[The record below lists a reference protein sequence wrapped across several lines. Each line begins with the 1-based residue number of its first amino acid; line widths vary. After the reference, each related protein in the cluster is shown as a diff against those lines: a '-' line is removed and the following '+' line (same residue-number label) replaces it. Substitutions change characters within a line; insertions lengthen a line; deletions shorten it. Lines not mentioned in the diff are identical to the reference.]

1 MAVIDM
7 SLEKAKNAI
16 MQASKELLLPGYP
29 VGSITG
35 DLEPSEYLIKG
46 ICNKGDVSMLFGDSG
61 SMKSFVEL
69 DKIMH
74 LALGWNWHGHRINKP
89 YGTLIVLGEGAGG
102 YKKRVRAFMQHYN
115 LLDQLAPIPIWIVD
129 RAAELYSNPLQLR
142 GWIHQ
147 AEDMLQYPIDLI
159 SIDTFNT
166 NMGSGGD
173 ENDATVVGSMLGFAQ
188 EAAEGR
194 AMDYIHHV
202 GHGAKDRERGS
213 YAIRGNMD
221 NRTLIKRDEDGKG
234 RIITVESL
242 KVKDG
247 ECFKPFNLTY
257 EVIKI
262 GVDVDGDDVTSLVM
276 AATMDEPKSDKKP
289 IQRGNK
295 RIDILLQL
303 LRSNNGRMGY
313 RQLRDAYKEKN
324 PNDAKNF
331 ATGVRLCFAEGY
343 IHDFQPMGDV
353 IMISNSSS

>member
-1 MAVIDM
+1 MNVIDL
-7 SLEKAKNAI
+7 SFDKAKQAI
-16 MQASKELLLPGYP
+16 MAASKEILLPGYP
-29 VGSITG
+29 VNAITG
-35 DLEPSEYLIKG
+35 DLPSSEYLIKG
-46 ICNKGDVSMLFGDSG
+46 ICNKGDISMLFGDSG

-74 LALGWNWHGHRINKP
+74 LALGWNWHGHKVKKP
-89 YGTLIVLGEGAGG
+89 AGTLIVLGEGAGG
-102 YKKRVRAFMQHYN
+102 YKKRVRAFMQHFN
-115 LLDQLAPIPIWIVD
+115 LLGDLVDIPIWIVD
-129 RAAELYSNPLQLR
+129 RAAELYSNPQQLR

-147 AEDMLQYPIDLI
+147 AEDMLQHSIDLI

-166 NMGSGGD
+166 NMGTGGD

-221 NRTLIKRDEDGKG
+221 NRILIKRDEDGKG
-234 RIITVESL
+234 RVITVESL

-257 EVIKI
+257 NVVKI
-262 GVDVDGDDVTSLVM
+262 GTDSDGDDITSLVM
-276 AATMDEPKSDKKP
+276 EATDDEPKSDKKP
-289 IQRGNK
+289 MQRGNK
-295 RIDILLQL
+295 RVDLILQI

-313 RQLRDAYKEKN
+313 RDLRERYKEKN

-353 IMISNSSS
+353 IMIHNS

>member
-1 MAVIDM
+1 MANVT
-7 SLEKAKNAI
+7 SLDKAKNAI
-16 MQASKELLLPGYP
+16 MEASKEILLPGYP
-29 VGSITG
+29 VNAITG

-74 LALGWNWHGHRINKP
+74 LALGWNWHGHKIKKP

-102 YKKRVRAFMQHYN
+102 YKKRVRAFMQHFN
-115 LLDQLAPIPIWIVD
+115 LLGGEVQIPIWIVD
-129 RAAELYSNPLQLR
+129 KAAELYSNPQQLR

-159 SIDTFNT
+159 SVDTFNT
-166 NMGSGGD
+166 NMGTGGD

-194 AMDYIHHV
+194 SMDYIHHV

-234 RIITVESL
+234 KIITVESL

-247 ECFKPFNLTY
+247 ECFEAFNLTY
-257 EVIKI
+257 SVVKI
-262 GVDVDGDDVTSLVM
+262 GVDIDGDDVTSLVM
-276 AATMDEPKSDKKP
+276 EATLE
-289 IQRGNK
+289 
-295 RIDILLQL
+295 
-303 LRSNNGRMGY
+303 
-313 RQLRDAYKEKN
+313 
-324 PNDAKNF
+324 DAKSKPAVRISKSQSVF
-331 ATGVRLCFAEGY
+331 DRSMQLVLDRTGERNKEDIRAEY
-343 IHDFQPMGDV
+343 YANHPA
-353 IMISNSSS
+353 SNPDAKRKAFTRDWEKWFNSTMKAINSD

>member
-1 MAVIDM
+1 MTNITALD
-7 SLEKAKNAI
+7 KAKNAI
-16 MQASKELLLPGYP
+16 MQASKEILLPGYP
-29 VGSITG
+29 VNAITG

-74 LALGWNWHGHRINKP
+74 LALGWNWHGHRIKKP

-115 LLDQLAPIPIWIVD
+115 LLDNLVQIPIWIVD

-147 AEDMLQYPIDLI
+147 AEDELQFPIDLI

-194 AMDYIHHV
+194 SMDYIHHV

-234 RIITVESL
+234 KVITVESL

-257 EVIKI
+257 HVVKI

-276 AATMDEPKSDKKP
+276 EATLEEAKQKPVTRVSKSQSVFDRAM
-289 IQRGNK
+289 QLVLDRTGERNK
-295 RIDILLQL
+295 EDVRAEYYANHPA
-303 LRSNNGRMGY
+303 SNPEAKRKAFT
-313 RQLRDAYKEKN
+313 RDWEKW
-324 PNDAKNF
+324 F
-331 ATGVRLCFAEGY
+331 
-343 IHDFQPMGDV
+343 
-353 IMISNSSS
+353 NSTMTAINSD